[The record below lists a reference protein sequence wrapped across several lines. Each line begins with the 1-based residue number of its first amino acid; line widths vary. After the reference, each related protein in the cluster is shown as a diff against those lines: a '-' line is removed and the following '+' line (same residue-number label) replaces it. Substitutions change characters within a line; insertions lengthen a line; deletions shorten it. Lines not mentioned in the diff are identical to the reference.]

1 MDDAGARRHD
11 AQVAERGL
19 RPAQELVALAV
30 ALVLALDVEGERAG
44 RPEPVDLHG
53 VVDDEV
59 GRDERVDL
67 RRVAAEVGHRV
78 AHDRQVDD
86 GRDAG
91 EVLEEDPR
99 GHERDLGLGGGARP
113 PGQQRLDVGRLDH
126 AAAGVAEQV
135 LEQDLD
141 RDRQRARGR
150 SGRRRRPAGRGR
162 GGPARAARG
171 AEWIDGCRGRHQR
184 ASFVDRAVA
193 RGQSAPGGCA
203 HPGSKFAASIRRE
216 AGGRPSPTDPLAT
229 LDGCC
234 PAEIGR

>member
-1 MDDAGARRHD
+1 MSGKAIRPPSPVVAVGDDRGQELEVDLVDDAGARRHD

-19 RPAQELVALAV
+19 GPAQELVALAV

-44 RPEPVDLHG
+44 RPEPVDLDG

-86 GRDAG
+86 RRDAG
-91 EVLEEDPR
+91 EVLEEDAR

-113 PGQQRLDVGRLDH
+113 PGQQRLDVRRLDH
-126 AAAGVAEQV
+126 AAAGVAEEV

-141 RDRQRARGR
+141 A
-150 SGRRRRPAGRGR
+150 
-162 GGPARAARG
+162 
-171 AEWIDGCRGRHQR
+171 
-184 ASFVDRAVA
+184 
-193 RGQSAPGGCA
+193 
-203 HPGSKFAASIRRE
+203 
-216 AGGRPSPTDPLAT
+216 
-229 LDGCC
+229 
-234 PAEIGR
+234 